1 MRHGKSGGK
10 DLNLKLVRTPDGAI
24 NTNQVFTACLG
35 LEYKHRISEQDE
47 GCKKISKILCFRA
60 FQEGT

>member
-24 NTNQVFTACLG
+24 KPIKSLLPVKDLNI
-35 LEYKHRISEQDE
+35 RIVYQN
-47 GCKKISKILCFRA
+47 KMKAVKR
-60 FQEGT
+60 